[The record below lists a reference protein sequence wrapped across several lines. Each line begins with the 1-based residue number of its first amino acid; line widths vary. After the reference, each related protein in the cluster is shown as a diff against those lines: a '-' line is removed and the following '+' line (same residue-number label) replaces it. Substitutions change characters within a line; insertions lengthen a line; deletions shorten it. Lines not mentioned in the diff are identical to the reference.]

1 MRVVMHVIL
10 NSGDPNHFYA
20 VTHVQ
25 PDHDFYVLAESSPIS
40 WMTVRYLI
48 SAFDSSVSL
57 PTPPLPSSKSI
68 SAAAYWIPARGRDD
82 GGVGLIAR
90 AG

>member
-57 PTPPLPSSKSI
+57 PTPQSPSRKKHQRSRVLDPGSG
-68 SAAAYWIPARGRDD
+68 PG
-82 GGVGLIAR
+82 
-90 AG
+90 